1 MREYFVKIFG
11 IMLGAVLVALGY
23 LWFPATPPVKPIDMN
38 APVTTA
44 FTEQFMATSPADG
57 IAPNDPVLFMD
68 GKEQNLRKQI
78 SGKWTVLN
86 LWATW
91 CAPCVAELPSLAAL
105 QKHYAGRLN
114 VLALSFDNNTDISK
128 LSKFMTKN
136 KVSGLAF
143 AYDHQL
149 KVRTAIE
156 TNGLPTSLLIDPNGK
171 IILILE
177 GHIDWTSDKAL
188 AFFDQIVTKS

>member
-1 MREYFVKIFG
+1 MRPYFVKIFG
-11 IMLGAVLVALGY
+11 ILLGAIFVALGY
-23 LWFPATPPVKPIDMN
+23 LWFPTHPPVKSIDLKAPI
-38 APVTTA
+38 TTT
-44 FTEQFMATSPADG
+44 FTGQFMATRAGSG
-57 IAPNDPVLFMD
+57 VVPNDPVLFMD
-68 GKEQNLRKQI
+68 GKEQPLRTAI
-78 SGKWTVLN
+78 SRKWTVLN

-105 QKHYAGRLN
+105 QTHYAGRLN

-128 LSKFMTKN
+128 LSQFMTKH

-156 TNGLPTSLLIDPNGK
+156 TNGLPTSLIIDPNGK
-171 IILILE
+171 IIMILE

-188 AFFDQIVTKS
+188 AFFDEIVTKS